1 MSTPTPSPTSV
12 PSTPQPVR
20 GQVSA
25 TVDTLCTG
33 PGTATVTVGLAL
45 SGGSEAV
52 SYTVRMSQQQNVD
65 GVLTPN
71 SPNAKVSFAGVANG
85 TYNVSVN
92 ADGGAVFNQMVTV
105 SCQGA

>member
-1 MSTPTPSPTSV
+1 
-12 PSTPQPVR
+12 
-20 GQVSA
+20 
-25 TVDTLCTG
+25 
-33 PGTATVTVGLAL
+33 
-45 SGGSEAV
+45 
-52 SYTVRMSQQQNVD
+52 MSQQQNVD